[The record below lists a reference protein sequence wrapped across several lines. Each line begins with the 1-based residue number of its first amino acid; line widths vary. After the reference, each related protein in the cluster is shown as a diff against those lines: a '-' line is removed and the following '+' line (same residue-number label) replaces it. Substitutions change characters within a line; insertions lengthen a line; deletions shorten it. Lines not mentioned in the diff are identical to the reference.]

1 MKKITFML
9 SLLMSM
15 GAMTTSAQVLS
26 RTGWIVTT
34 SGECDDNTSGHAAAI
49 IDGKN
54 DTYWHSNWGGGNAS
68 GDATNTLP
76 QFFQLDLGS
85 EQEFQTIG
93 YMPRPG
99 IGDNGVVKGF
109 SLYVSDSPFETVSS
123 SKTAAQVVN
132 GLGTPAMTG
141 TFNYDG
147 ETSASLKTATASSI
161 LKGRYVLFVVTDA
174 VSTQIN
180 ETDPSKSK
188 YFASCAEFYLAK
200 GTTIESKTVT
210 YHYKV
215 DGVEYATRSVQCV
228 DVTTANVPTIDY
240 LANGTIT
247 DNADGSK
254 DVTCTTAYPFVAQA
268 TFDANTA
275 HWYSMAVRA
284 GSGNYLLAAKDN
296 GKVGTIT
303 KELLGCPEGIGNEMQ
318 WAFVGNLKDGFK
330 LYNKANNKQ
339 VVVKQVSETV
349 NNKTTNYTQLEL
361 AENDGAALKLRKDN
375 NGFGLYATE
384 GNCFNR
390 FDENRIAEWSG
401 FDDGSTFRIQEPNDY
416 ILNYAAQYSLY
427 DDNGAPEG
435 AIGAN
440 SYLSVAENL
449 NAFKAA
455 YTAAS
460 AEGATA
466 EQIKA
471 LVAENEKIAS
481 ATTTTME
488 IGKYYRLYNKQ
499 HHKYACLNDNPAQ
512 VTSKLIGTDNSKG
525 ASSVFYIENAEAG
538 RYRIKVED
546 LTLGKAKLKNANP
559 AYGGANIELGD
570 DNYGSKGSYVISHVG
585 KTFLFFDKATGS
597 DYSYIHAGESGKC
610 MVGWEANNP
619 ASQWYVVPATDVEI
633 DMTAQG
639 DKKYASAYLP
649 FGVSNVAGATA
660 YTGALNA
667 EKNAIDM
674 TATTAVPANTGFVL
688 VGTEDKATL
697 TIGEAAAIEGNA
709 LIGTNTG
716 IAFAEATP
724 KANYLVFGVNAD
736 KVGFYTPGN
745 VTAIPANKAYINAS
759 ALSVSAIALNF
770 GNTVTGINAATINN
784 GENNA
789 PIYDLSGRRVWAPV
803 KGGLY
808 IQNGK
813 KLVK

>member
-15 GAMTTSAQVLS
+15 GAMTTSAQVLP
-26 RTGWIVTT
+26 RAGWTITT
-34 SGECDDNTSGHAAAI
+34 SSECDDSGYGHAAAI
-49 IDGKN
+49 IDGN
-54 DTYWHSNWGGGNAS
+54 NNSFWHSNWGGSNAS
-68 GDATNTLP
+68 GDATKKLP
-76 QFFQLDLGS
+76 QFFQVDLGS

-93 YMPRPG
+93 YMPRTQL
-99 IGDNGVVKGF
+99 DANGVVKGYK
-109 SLYVSDSPFETVSS
+109 LYVSNSPFETVSG
-123 SKTAAQVVN
+123 SKTAAQIVSA
-132 GLGTPAMTG
+132 LGEPAMKG
-141 TFNYDG
+141 TFSYDG
-147 ETSASLKTATASSI
+147 ETSASLKTATAASV

-174 VSTQIN
+174 VN
-180 ETDPSKSK
+180 READKGN
-188 YFASCAEFYLAK
+188 YFATCAEFYLAK
-200 GTTIESKTVT
+200 GSTIESKTVT

-215 DGVEYATRSVQCV
+215 DGVEYATRTIEQCV
-228 DVTTANVPTIDY
+228 DVTTGVPTIDY
-240 LANGTIT
+240 LANGAMTKT
-247 DNADGSK
+247 DDSNY
-254 DVTCTTAYPFVAQA
+254 DVACTTAYPFVAQT

-284 GSGNYLLAAKDN
+284 SDGNHLLAAKDN

-303 KELLGCPEGIGNEMQ
+303 KGTLPDGCPEGIADEMQ
-318 WAFVGNLKDGFK
+318 WAFVGNLKDGFN

-339 VVVKQVSETV
+339 IVVKQVTETK
-349 NNKTTNYTQLEL
+349 NGKTNTYTQLEL
-361 AENDGAALKLRKDN
+361 ADNEGAALKLRKDN

-390 FDENRIAEWSG
+390 YDQDRIAEWSG

-416 ILNYAAQYSLY
+416 VLQYAARFALV
-427 DDNGAPEG
+427 DDSDAPEG

-440 SYLSVAENL
+440 SYLSVAENS
-449 NAFKAA
+449 NAFRAA

-471 LVAENEKIAS
+471 LAAENGKVAA

-488 IGKYYRLYNKQ
+488 IGKYYRLYNKA
-499 HHKYACLNDNPAQ
+499 HKKYVCLNDNPAQ
-512 VTSKLIGTDNSKG
+512 VTSKLIGTVNGKG
-525 ASSVFYIENAEAG
+525 ASSVFYIENAETG
-538 RYRIKVED
+538 RYRIKVGD
-546 LTLGKAKLKNANP
+546 LTLGKASQSN
-559 AYGGANIELGD
+559 NIALGD
-570 DNYGSKGSYVISHVG
+570 NNYGNKGSYVISHAG
-585 KTFLFFDKATGS
+585 KIFWFFDKATNS
-597 DYSYIHAGESGKC
+597 NYSYIHAANYGAN
-610 MVGWEANNP
+610 MVGWEAKSDTY
-619 ASQWYVVPATDVEI
+619 ASQWYVIPATDVEI

-674 TATTAVPANTGFVL
+674 TATTSVPANTGFVL

-697 TIGEAAAIEGNA
+697 TIGEATAIAGENV
-709 LIGTNTG
+709 LTGTNTG

-724 KANYLVFGVNAD
+724 KANYLVFGVNNGT
-736 KVGFYTPGN
+736 VGFYTPGN

-759 ALSVSAIALNF
+759 ALSASAIALNF

>member
-1 MKKITFML
+1 MKKFTFML

-15 GAMTTSAQVLS
+15 GAMTTSAQVLP
-26 RTGWIVTT
+26 RAGWTITT
-34 SGECDDNTSGHAAAI
+34 SSECDDSGYGHAAAI
-49 IDGKN
+49 IDGN
-54 DTYWHSNWGGGNAS
+54 NNSFWHSNWGGYNAS
-68 GDATNTLP
+68 GDTSKRMP
-76 QFFQLDLGS
+76 QFFQVDLGS
-85 EQEFQTIG
+85 EQGFQTIG
-93 YMPRPG
+93 YMPRTQL
-99 IGDNGVVKGF
+99 DANGVVKGYK
-109 SLYVSDSPFETVSS
+109 LYVSNSPFETVSG
-123 SKTAAQVVN
+123 SKTAAQIVSE
-132 GLGTPAMTG
+132 LGAPAMEG
-141 TFNYDG
+141 TFSYDG
-147 ETSASLKTATASSI
+147 ETSASLKTATATSA

-174 VSTQIN
+174 VTKEAPN
-180 ETDPSKSK
+180 C
-188 YFASCAEFYLAK
+188 FATCAEFYLAK
-200 GTTIESKTVT
+200 GSTIESKTVT

-215 DGVEYATRSVQCV
+215 DGVEYATRSVQYV
-228 DVTTANVPTIDY
+228 DASTAAVPTIDY
-240 LANGTIT
+240 LTNGTIT

-254 DVTCTTAYPFVAQA
+254 DVACTTAYPFVAQT

-284 GSGNYLLAAKDN
+284 NDGNHLLAAKDN

-318 WAFVGNLKDGFK
+318 WAFVGNLKDGFT

-339 VVVKQVSETV
+339 IVVKQVTETV
-349 NNKTTNYTQLEL
+349 NNKETTYTQFGL
-361 AENDGAALKLRKDN
+361 ADNEGAALKLRKDN

-384 GNCFNR
+384 GYCFNR
-390 FDENRIAEWSG
+390 FDQDRIAQWEG

-416 ILNYAAQYSLY
+416 VLNYAAQYSLY

-440 SYLSVAENL
+440 SYLNVAENL
-449 NAFKAA
+449 NAFKTAYEAA
-455 YTAAS
+455 KA
-460 AEGATA
+460 GATT
-466 EQIKA
+466 ETLKA
-471 LVAENEKIAS
+471 LAAQNKKVKDGLGETIQA
-481 ATTTTME
+481 
-488 IGKYYRLYNKQ
+488 GKYYRLVNANSKKTLYFDASSGVMKS
-499 HHKYACLNDNPAQ
+499 ADNVSKSA
-512 VTSKLIGTDNSKG
+512 TSVVKFDNAESGRFCMKLEGKTFGKRVGDNQAITLEADNSG
-525 ASSVFYIENAEAG
+525 N
-538 RYRIKVED
+538 
-546 LTLGKAKLKNANP
+546 
-559 AYGGANIELGD
+559 
-570 DNYGSKGSYVISHVG
+570 KGSYKVVQVG
-585 KTFLFFDKATGS
+585 THFAFYDMVSNVSDRSYLHCNGSAANTLFAWD
-597 DYSYIHAGESGKC
+597 AGEINS
-610 MVGWEANNP
+610 P
-619 ASQWYVVPATDVEI
+619 SRWYVIPATDVEI

-660 YTGALNA
+660 YTGALNT

-688 VGTEDKATL
+688 VGTENKATL

-716 IAFAEATP
+716 VTFADATP
-724 KANYLVFGVNAD
+724 RANYLVFGVNNE
-736 KVGFYTPGN
+736 KVGFYTPSSS
-745 VTAIPANKAYINAS
+745 VTSIPANKAYINAS
-759 ALSVSAIALNF
+759 AITGSAIALNF

>member
-15 GAMTTSAQVLS
+15 GAMTTSAQVLQ
-26 RTGWIVTT
+26 RAGWTVTT
-34 SGECDDNTSGHAAAI
+34 SGECDDSNTGHAAAI

-54 DTYWHSNWGGGNAS
+54 DTYWHSNWGNTNGS
-68 GDATNTLP
+68 GDTSKKLP

-85 EQEFQTIG
+85 AQDFQTIG
-93 YMPRPG
+93 YMPRKNVK
-99 IGDNGVVKGF
+99 DNGVVKGYK
-109 SLYVSDSPFETVSS
+109 LYVSDSPFETVGNG
-123 SKTAAQVVN
+123 KTAAQIVSA
-132 GLGTPAMTG
+132 LGDPAMEG
-141 TFNYDG
+141 TFSYEG
-147 ETSASLKTATASSI
+147 ENTASLKTATATSV
-161 LKGRYVLFVVTDA
+161 LRGRYVLFVVTDA
-174 VSTQIN
+174 VATTN
-180 ETDPSKSK
+180 DH
-188 YFASCAEFYLAK
+188 YASCAEFYLAK
-200 GTTIESKTVT
+200 GTTIEPKTMT

-215 DGVEYATRSVQCV
+215 DGVEYATRTIQYV
-228 DVTTANVPTIDY
+228 DASTAPSVPTVDY

-254 DVTCTTAYPFVAQA
+254 DVACTTAYPFVAQT

-284 GSGNYLLAAKDN
+284 NDGNHLLAAKDN

-318 WAFVGNLKDGFK
+318 WAFVGNLKDGFT

-339 VVVKQVSETV
+339 IVVKQVTETV
-349 NNKTTNYTQLEL
+349 NNKETTYTQFDL
-361 AENDGAALKLRKDN
+361 ADNEGAALKLRKDN

-384 GNCFNR
+384 GYCFNR
-390 FDENRIAEWSG
+390 FDQDRIAQWEG

-416 ILNYAAQYSLY
+416 VLNYAAQYSLY

-440 SYLSVAENL
+440 SYLNVAENL

-455 YTAAS
+455 YTAAK
-460 AEGATA
+460 AGATT
-466 EQIKA
+466 ETLNA
-471 LVAENEKIAS
+471 LAAQNKKVEEGLGETIQA
-481 ATTTTME
+481 
-488 IGKYYRLYNKQ
+488 GKYYRLVNAASKKTLYFDASGVMKS
-499 HHKYACLNDNPAQ
+499 ADNVSKSA
-512 VTSKLIGTDNSKG
+512 TSVVK
-525 ASSVFYIENAEAG
+525 FENAETG
-538 RYRIKVED
+538 RFRMKLEGKTFGKRVGNDQAI
-546 LTLGKAKLKNANP
+546 TLEA
-559 AYGGANIELGD
+559 
-570 DNYGSKGSYVISHVG
+570 DNSGNKGSYKVVQVG
-585 KTFLFFDKATGS
+585 THFAFYDMVSNVSDRSYLHCNGSAANTLFAWD
-597 DYSYIHAGESGKC
+597 AGDINS
-610 MVGWEANNP
+610 P
-619 ASQWYVVPATDVEI
+619 SRWYVIPATDVEI

-649 FGVSNVAGATA
+649 FAVSNVAGATA

-667 EKNAIDM
+667 EKNTIDM
-674 TATTAVPANTGFVL
+674 TATTSVPANTGFVL

-709 LIGTNTG
+709 LTGTNTG

-745 VTAIPANKAYINAS
+745 VTAIPANKAYIDAS
-759 ALSVSAIALNF
+759 EVSGSAIALNF

>member
-99 IGDNGVVKGF
+99 IEDNGVVKGF

-132 GLGTPAMTG
+132 GLGTPVMTG
-141 TFNYDG
+141 TFSYDG
-147 ETSASLKTATASSI
+147 DTSASLKTATASSV

-200 GTTIESKTVT
+200 GSTIESKTVT

-254 DVTCTTAYPFVAQA
+254 DVACTTTYPFVAQA

-303 KELLGCPEGIGNEMQ
+303 KELLGCPEGIGNEVQ

-339 VVVKQVSETV
+339 IVVKQETV
-349 NNKTTNYTQLEL
+349 GETTYTQLEL

-384 GNCFNR
+384 GYCFYR
-390 FDENRIAEWSG
+390 YDQDRIAQWEG

-416 ILNYAAQYSLY
+416 VLNYAAQYSLY

-455 YTAAS
+455 YEAAK
-460 AEGATA
+460 AGVTTETLNALAAQNKKVEEGLGETIQA
-466 EQIKA
+466 
-471 LVAENEKIAS
+471 
-481 ATTTTME
+481 
-488 IGKYYRLYNKQ
+488 GKYYRLVNAASKKTLYLDASGVMKS
-499 HHKYACLNDNPAQ
+499 ADNVSKSATSV
-512 VTSKLIGTDNSKG
+512 VTFDNAESGRFRMKLEGKTFGKRVGNNQAITLEADNSG
-525 ASSVFYIENAEAG
+525 N
-538 RYRIKVED
+538 
-546 LTLGKAKLKNANP
+546 
-559 AYGGANIELGD
+559 
-570 DNYGSKGSYVISHVG
+570 KGSYKVVQVG
-585 KTFLFFDKATGS
+585 THFAFYDMVSNVSDRSYLHCNAGAGAANTLF
-597 DYSYIHAGESGKC
+597 
-610 MVGWEANNP
+610 GWEAGAINSP
-619 ASQWYVVPATDVEI
+619 SRWYVIPATDVEI

-649 FGVSNVAGATA
+649 FDVSNVAGATA

-674 TATTAVPANTGFVL
+674 TATTSVPANTGFVL
-688 VGTEDKATL
+688 VGTENKATL
-697 TIGEAAAIEGNA
+697 TIGKAADIEGDNA
-709 LIGTNTG
+709 LTGTNTG
-716 IAFAEATP
+716 IQLTSGENDNHAS
-724 KANYLVFGVNAD
+724 YLVFGVNNGT
-736 KVGFYTPGN
+736 VGFYKPASTL
-745 VTAIPANKAYINAS
+745 TSIAANKAYINAS
-759 ALSVSAIALNF
+759 AVSNGAISLNF

>member
-15 GAMTTSAQVLS
+15 GAMTTSAQVLP
-26 RTGWIVTT
+26 RAGWTITT
-34 SGECDDNTSGHAAAI
+34 SSECDDSGYGHAAAI
-49 IDGKN
+49 FDGN
-54 DTYWHSNWGGGNAS
+54 NNSFWHSNWGGGNAS
-68 GDATNTLP
+68 GDTSKKMP
-76 QFFQLDLGS
+76 QFFQVDLGS

-93 YMPRPG
+93 YMPRTQL
-99 IGDNGVVKGF
+99 DANGVVKGYK
-109 SLYVSDSPFETVSS
+109 LYVSNSPFETVSGG
-123 SKTAAQVVN
+123 KTAAQIVSA
-132 GLGTPAMTG
+132 LGEPAMAG
-141 TFNYDG
+141 TFSYDG
-147 ETSASLKTATASSI
+147 ETSASLKTATAASA

-174 VSTQIN
+174 VTKEAPN
-180 ETDPSKSK
+180 C
-188 YFASCAEFYLAK
+188 FATCAEFYLAK
-200 GTTIESKTVT
+200 GSTIESKTMT

-215 DGVEYATRSVQCV
+215 DGVEYATRSVQYV
-228 DVTTANVPTIDY
+228 DASTAAVPTIDY
-240 LANGTIT
+240 LTNGTIT

-254 DVTCTTAYPFVAQA
+254 DVACTTTYPFVAQT

-284 GSGNYLLAAKDN
+284 GSGNFLLAAKDN

-303 KELLGCPEGIGNEMQ
+303 KELLGCPEGIGDEMQ

-330 LYNKANNKQ
+330 LYNKADNKQ
-339 VVVKQVSETV
+339 IVVKQVTETV
-349 NNKTTNYTQLEL
+349 NNKKTTYTQFDL
-361 AENDGAALKLRKDN
+361 AESEGAALKLRKDN

-390 FDENRIAEWSG
+390 FDENRIAEWDG

-416 ILNYAAQYSLY
+416 VLNYAAQYSLY

-455 YTAAS
+455 YEAAK
-460 AEGATA
+460 ARVTTETLN
-466 EQIKA
+466 A
-471 LVAENEKIAS
+471 LVAQNKKVEEGLGETIQA
-481 ATTTTME
+481 
-488 IGKYYRLYNKQ
+488 GKYYRLVNAASKKTLYFDASGVMKS
-499 HHKYACLNDNPAQ
+499 ADNVSKSATSV
-512 VTSKLIGTDNSKG
+512 VTFDNAETGLFRMKLEGKTFGKRVGNNQAITLEADNSG
-525 ASSVFYIENAEAG
+525 N
-538 RYRIKVED
+538 
-546 LTLGKAKLKNANP
+546 
-559 AYGGANIELGD
+559 
-570 DNYGSKGSYVISHVG
+570 KGSYKVVQVGTHFAFYDMVSNVSDRSYLHCNGSAANTLFAWDAGDINSPSRWFVI
-585 KTFLFFDKATGS
+585 
-597 DYSYIHAGESGKC
+597 
-610 MVGWEANNP
+610 
-619 ASQWYVVPATDVEI
+619 PATDVEI

-688 VGTEDKATL
+688 VGTAEKATL
-697 TIGEAAAIEGNA
+697 TIGTAAAIEGNA

-716 IAFAEATP
+716 IAFADATP
-724 KANYLVFGVNAD
+724 KTNYLVFGVNAGT
-736 KVGFYTPGN
+736 VGFYTPGN

-759 ALSVSAIALNF
+759 AVSNEAISLNF

>member
-26 RTGWIVTT
+26 RTGWTVTT
-34 SGECDDNTSGHAAAI
+34 SGECDDSNTGHAAAI

-54 DTYWHSNWGGGNAS
+54 DTYWHSNWGNTNGS
-68 GDATNTLP
+68 GDTSKKLP

-85 EQEFQTIG
+85 AQEFQTIG
-93 YMPRPG
+93 YMPRKNVK
-99 IGDNGVVKGF
+99 DNGVVKGYK
-109 SLYVSDSPFETVSS
+109 LYVSDSPFETVGNG
-123 SKTAAQVVN
+123 KTAAQIVSA
-132 GLGTPAMTG
+132 LGDPAMEG
-141 TFNYDG
+141 TFSYEG
-147 ETSASLKTATASSI
+147 ENTASLKTATATSV

-174 VSTQIN
+174 VATTN
-180 ETDPSKSK
+180 DH
-188 YFASCAEFYLAK
+188 YASCAEFYLAK
-200 GTTIESKTVT
+200 GATIESKTMT

-215 DGVEYATRSVQCV
+215 DGVEYATRTISYF
-228 DVTTANVPTIDY
+228 DASTAPSVPTVDY
-240 LANGTIT
+240 LANGAMTRT
-247 DNADGSK
+247 DDSNY
-254 DVTCTTAYPFVAQA
+254 DVACTTAYPFVAQT

-284 GSGNYLLAAKDN
+284 NDGNHLLAAKDN

-318 WAFVGNLKDGFK
+318 WAFVGNLKDGFT

-339 VVVKQVSETV
+339 IVVKQVTETV
-349 NNKTTNYTQLEL
+349 NNKETTYTQFDL
-361 AENDGAALKLRKDN
+361 ADNEGAALKLRKDN

-384 GNCFNR
+384 GYCFNR
-390 FDENRIAEWSG
+390 FDQDRIAQWEG

-416 ILNYAAQYSLY
+416 VLNYAAQYSLY

-449 NAFKAA
+449 NAFKTAYEAA
-455 YTAAS
+455 KA
-460 AEGATA
+460 GATT
-466 EQIKA
+466 ETLKA
-471 LVAENEKIAS
+471 LAAQNKKVKDGLGETIQA
-481 ATTTTME
+481 
-488 IGKYYRLYNKQ
+488 GKYYRLVN
-499 HHKYACLNDNPAQ
+499 A
-512 VTSKLIGTDNSKG
+512 NSKRTLYFD
-525 ASSVFYIENAEAG
+525 ASGVMKSADNVSKSATSVVKFENAETG
-538 RYRIKVED
+538 RFRMKLEGKTFGKRVGNNQAI
-546 LTLGKAKLKNANP
+546 TLEA
-559 AYGGANIELGD
+559 
-570 DNYGSKGSYVISHVG
+570 DNSGNKGSYKVVQVGTHFAFYDMVSNVSDRSYLHCNGSAANTLFAWDAGDINSPSRWFVI
-585 KTFLFFDKATGS
+585 
-597 DYSYIHAGESGKC
+597 
-610 MVGWEANNP
+610 
-619 ASQWYVVPATDVEI
+619 PATDVEI

-639 DKKYASAYLP
+639 DNTYASAYLP
-649 FGVSNVAGATA
+649 FDVSNVAGATA

-688 VGTEDKATL
+688 VGTADKATL

-759 ALSVSAIALNF
+759 ALSASAIALNF

>member
-26 RTGWIVTT
+26 RTGWTVTT
-34 SGECDDNTSGHAAAI
+34 SGECDDSNTGHAAAI

-54 DTYWHSNWGGGNAS
+54 DTYWHSNWGNTNGS
-68 GDATNTLP
+68 GDTSKQLP

-93 YMPRPG
+93 YMPRKNVKG
-99 IGDNGVVKGF
+99 NGVVKGYK
-109 SLYVSDSPFETVSS
+109 LYVSDRPFETVSS
-123 SKTAAQVVN
+123 SKTAAQIVSA
-132 GLGTPAMTG
+132 LGEPAMKG
-141 TFNYDG
+141 TFSYEG
-147 ETSASLKTATASSI
+147 ENTASLKTATATSV

-174 VSTQIN
+174 VATTN
-180 ETDPSKSK
+180 DH
-188 YFASCAEFYLAK
+188 YASCAEFYLAK
-200 GTTIESKTVT
+200 GTTIESKTMT

-215 DGVEYATRSVQCV
+215 DGVEYATRTISYF
-228 DVTTANVPTIDY
+228 DASTAPSVPTVDY
-240 LANGTIT
+240 LANGAMTKT
-247 DNADGSK
+247 DDSNY
-254 DVTCTTAYPFVAQA
+254 DVACTTAYPFVAQT

-284 GSGNYLLAAKDN
+284 NDGNHLLAAKDN

-318 WAFVGNLKDGFK
+318 WAFVGNLKDGFT

-339 VVVKQVSETV
+339 IVVKQVTETV
-349 NNKTTNYTQLEL
+349 NNKETTYTQFDL
-361 AENDGAALKLRKDN
+361 ADNEGAALKLRKDN

-384 GNCFNR
+384 GYCFNR
-390 FDENRIAEWSG
+390 FDQDRIAQWEG

-416 ILNYAAQYSLY
+416 VLNYAAQYSLY

-440 SYLSVAENL
+440 SYLNVAENL
-449 NAFKAA
+449 NAFKTAYEAA
-455 YTAAS
+455 KA
-460 AEGATA
+460 GATT
-466 EQIKA
+466 ETLKA
-471 LVAENEKIAS
+471 LAAQNKKVKDGLGETIQA
-481 ATTTTME
+481 
-488 IGKYYRLYNKQ
+488 GKYYRLVNANSKKTLYFDASSGVMKS
-499 HHKYACLNDNPAQ
+499 ADNVSKSA
-512 VTSKLIGTDNSKG
+512 TSVVKFDNAESGRFRMKLEGKTFGKRVGNNQAITLEADNSG
-525 ASSVFYIENAEAG
+525 N
-538 RYRIKVED
+538 
-546 LTLGKAKLKNANP
+546 
-559 AYGGANIELGD
+559 
-570 DNYGSKGSYVISHVG
+570 KGSYKVVQVGTHFAFYDMVSNVSDRSYLHCNGSAANTLFAWDAGDINSPSRWFVI
-585 KTFLFFDKATGS
+585 
-597 DYSYIHAGESGKC
+597 
-610 MVGWEANNP
+610 
-619 ASQWYVVPATDVEI
+619 PATDVEI
-633 DMTAQG
+633 DMTTQG

-688 VGTEDKATL
+688 VGTAEKATL
-697 TIGEAAAIEGNA
+697 TIGEATAIAGENV
-709 LIGTNTG
+709 LTGTNTG
-716 IAFAEATP
+716 IQLTSGENDNHAS
-724 KANYLVFGVNAD
+724 YLVFGVNNGT
-736 KVGFYTPGN
+736 VGFYKPASTL
-745 VTAIPANKAYINAS
+745 TSIAANKAYINAS
-759 ALSVSAIALNF
+759 EISNQAIALNF

-789 PIYDLSGRRVWAPV
+789 PIYDLSGRRVWTPV

>member
-26 RTGWIVTT
+26 RAGWTVTT
-34 SGECDDNTSGHAAAI
+34 SGECDDNGSGHAAAI
-49 IDGKN
+49 IDGDN
-54 DTYWHSNWGGGNAS
+54 STYWHSRYNGGGNAS
-68 GDATNTLP
+68 GDATYKLP
-76 QFFQLDLGS
+76 QFFVIDLG
-85 EQEFQTIG
+85 QETSFKTIG
-93 YMPRPG
+93 YVPRSG
-99 IGDNGVVKGF
+99 LGNGTVTSFK
-109 SLYVSDSPFETVSS
+109 LYVSNTEFESVSG
-123 SKTAAQVVN
+123 SKNAASIVN
-132 GLGTPAMTG
+132 ALGDPALTG
-141 TFNYDG
+141 TFTYANNEG
-147 ETSASLKTATASSI
+147 QTIKTASSETE
-161 LKGRYVLFVVTDA
+161 LKGRYVMFVITG
-174 VSTQIN
+174 N
-180 ETDPSKSK
+180 KNNNG
-188 YFASCAEFYLAK
+188 FASCAEFYLSKDASIAAK
-200 GTTIESKTVT
+200 SIT

-215 DGVEYATRSVQCV
+215 NGTEVATR
-228 DVTTANVPTIDY
+228 TADIVAIPEEQAPNLGLFT
-240 LANGTIT
+240 NGAVIKT
-247 DNADGSK
+247 DDNNY
-254 DVTCTTAYPFVAQA
+254 DVTCTTNFPFTVAESYNAATAKWYVIDMHNNQA
-268 TFDANTA
+268 
-275 HWYSMAVRA
+275 
-284 GSGNYLLAAKDN
+284 NYLWKGNDDN
-296 GKVGTIT
+296 SIAIETVGKTT
-303 KELLGCPEGIGNEMQ
+303 TPSLSDNYQ
-318 WAFVGNLKDGFK
+318 WTFVGNIADGYK
-330 LYNKANNKQ
+330 LYNKATNKAAAFSGSSLAL
-339 VVVKQVSETV
+339 SETGDV
-349 NNKTTNYTQLEL
+349 FKIAASTASNK
-361 AENDGAALKLRKDN
+361 A
-375 NGFGLYATE
+375 NGFCFYKTE
-384 GNCFNR
+384 GAYLNHQGSGIKTWENT
-390 FDENRIAEWSG
+390 DE
-401 FDDGSTFRIQEPNDY
+401 GSTMHVQAPESYPLAY
-416 ILNYAAQYSLY
+416 AQTYVNYS
-427 DDNGAPEG
+427 DEGAPEE

-440 SYLSVAENL
+440 AYLAVADNL
-449 NAFKAA
+449 NAFNTA

-466 EQIKA
+466 EQIKTLEEQNA
-471 LVAENEKIAS
+471 KVAAGNTS
-481 ATTTTME
+481 TME
-488 IGKYYRLYNKQ
+488 VGKYYRLYNKA
-499 HHKYACLNDNPAQ
+499 HKKYACLNDNPAQ
-512 VTSKLIGTDNSKG
+512 VTSKLIGTVNGKG

-538 RYRIKVED
+538 SGRYRIKVGG
-546 LTLGKAKLKNANP
+546 LTLGKVSMST
-559 AYGGANIELGD
+559 NIALGD
-570 DNYGSKGSYVISHVG
+570 DNYANKGGYVISHVG
-585 KTFLFFDKATGS
+585 KTFLFFDQVTGS
-597 DYSYIHAGESGKC
+597 NYSYIHGGDSGER
-610 MVGWEANNP
+610 MVGWEANNN
-619 ASQWYVVPATDVEI
+619 ASQWYVIPATDVEI

-697 TIGEAAAIEGNA
+697 TIGEATAIAGENV

-759 ALSVSAIALNF
+759 ALSASAIALNF

>member
-141 TFNYDG
+141 TFSYDG

-200 GTTIESKTVT
+200 GTTIESKTMT

-339 VVVKQVSETV
+339 IVVKQVTETV
-349 NNKTTNYTQLEL
+349 NNKETTYTQFDL
-361 AENDGAALKLRKDN
+361 ADNEGAALKLRKDN

-384 GNCFNR
+384 GYCFNR
-390 FDENRIAEWSG
+390 FDQDRIAQWEG
-401 FDDGSTFRIQEPNDY
+401 FDDGSTFRIQEPNEY
-416 ILNYAAQYSLY
+416 VLNYAAQYSLY

-440 SYLSVAENL
+440 SYLNVAENL
-449 NAFKAA
+449 NAFKTAYEAA
-455 YTAAS
+455 KA
-460 AEGATA
+460 GATT
-466 EQIKA
+466 ETLKA
-471 LVAENEKIAS
+471 LAAQNKKVKDGLGETIQA
-481 ATTTTME
+481 
-488 IGKYYRLYNKQ
+488 GKYYRLVNANSKKTLYFDASSGVMKS
-499 HHKYACLNDNPAQ
+499 ADNVSKSA
-512 VTSKLIGTDNSKG
+512 TSVVKFDNAESGRFRMKLEGKTFGKRVGNNQAITLEADNSG
-525 ASSVFYIENAEAG
+525 N
-538 RYRIKVED
+538 
-546 LTLGKAKLKNANP
+546 
-559 AYGGANIELGD
+559 
-570 DNYGSKGSYVISHVG
+570 KGSYKVVQVGTHFAFYDMVSNVSDRSYLHCNGSAANTLFAWDAGGINSPSRWFVI
-585 KTFLFFDKATGS
+585 
-597 DYSYIHAGESGKC
+597 
-610 MVGWEANNP
+610 
-619 ASQWYVVPATDVEI
+619 PATDVEI
-633 DMTAQG
+633 DMTTQG

-688 VGTEDKATL
+688 VGTAEKATL
-697 TIGEAAAIEGNA
+697 TIGEATAIAGENV
-709 LIGTNTG
+709 LTGTNTG
-716 IAFAEATP
+716 IQLTSGENDNHAS
-724 KANYLVFGVNAD
+724 YLVFGVNNGT
-736 KVGFYTPGN
+736 VGFYKPASTL
-745 VTAIPANKAYINAS
+745 TSIAANKAYINAS
-759 ALSVSAIALNF
+759 EISNQAIALNF

-789 PIYDLSGRRVWAPV
+789 PIYDLSGRRVWTPV

>member
-26 RTGWIVTT
+26 RTGWTITT
-34 SGECDDNTSGHAAAI
+34 SSECDDSGYGHAAAI
-49 IDGKN
+49 IDGN
-54 DTYWHSNWGGGNAS
+54 NNSFWHSNWGGYNAS
-68 GDATNTLP
+68 GDTSKRMP
-76 QFFQLDLGS
+76 QFFQVDLGS

-93 YMPRPG
+93 YMPRTQL
-99 IGDNGVVKGF
+99 DANGVVKGYK
-109 SLYVSDSPFETVSS
+109 LYVSNSPFETVSG
-123 SKTAAQVVN
+123 SKTAAQIVSA
-132 GLGTPAMTG
+132 LGDPAMKG
-141 TFNYDG
+141 TFSYDG
-147 ETSASLKTATASSI
+147 ETSASLKTATATST

-174 VSTQIN
+174 VTKESPNCYAT
-180 ETDPSKSK
+180 
-188 YFASCAEFYLAK
+188 CAEFYLAK
-200 GTTIESKTVT
+200 GSTIESKTVT

-228 DVTTANVPTIDY
+228 DATTGVPTIDF
-240 LANGTIT
+240 LTNGTMTET
-247 DNADGSK
+247 DNNNY
-254 DVTCTTAYPFVAQA
+254 DVACTTAYPFVAQT

-284 GSGNYLLAAKDN
+284 SDGNHLLAAKDN
-296 GKVGTIT
+296 GRIGTIT
-303 KELLGCPEGIGNEMQ
+303 KGTLPDGCPEGIADEMQ
-318 WAFVGNLKDGFK
+318 WAFVGNLKDGFN

-339 VVVKQVSETV
+339 VVVKQVSETKD
-349 NNKTTNYTQLEL
+349 NKTTNYTLLEL

-390 FDENRIAEWSG
+390 FDESHIAEWNG

-416 ILNYAAQYSLY
+416 VLQYAARFALV
-427 DDNGAPEG
+427 DDSDAPEG

-449 NAFKAA
+449 NAFKTA
-455 YTAAS
+455 YAAAS
-460 AEGATA
+460 AENATA

-471 LVAENEKIAS
+471 LAAENGKVAA

-488 IGKYYRLYNKQ
+488 IGKYYRLYNKA
-499 HHKYACLNDNPAQ
+499 HKKYVCLNDNPAQ
-512 VTSKLIGTDNSKG
+512 VTSKLIGTVNGKG
-525 ASSVFYIENAEAG
+525 ASSVFYIENAETG
-538 RYRIKVED
+538 RYRIKVGD
-546 LTLGKAKLKNANP
+546 LTLGKASKSTDIA
-559 AYGGANIELGD
+559 LGD
-570 DNYGSKGSYVISHVG
+570 NNYGNKGSYVISHAG
-585 KTFLFFDKATGS
+585 KIFWFFDKATGS
-597 DYSYIHAGESGKC
+597 NYSYIHAANYGAN
-610 MVGWEANNP
+610 MVGWEAKSDTY

-633 DMTAQG
+633 DMTTQG

-649 FGVSNVAGATA
+649 FSVSAVDGATA

-667 EKNAIDM
+667 EENAIDM

-697 TIGEAAAIEGNA
+697 TIGEAAAIEGDNA

-716 IAFAEATP
+716 IQLTSGENDNHAS
-724 KANYLVFGVNAD
+724 YLVFGVNNGT
-736 KVGFYTPGN
+736 VGFYKPASTL
-745 VTAIPANKAYINAS
+745 TSIAANKAYINAS
-759 ALSVSAIALNF
+759 AVAGSAIALNF